1 MRVKNKNILIIGMG
15 ESGKSACTFLK
26 QQNAK
31 IFLYDDKE
39 EVRQKLKNQF
49 PFCVVVDKVDGDFLQ
64 NIDLLVLS
72 PGVSIYCEVC
82 KLAMLIDVKIISE
95 LQLGLEFARG
105 RTIAITGTNGK
116 TTTVNL
122 IEQIFNYSKKR
133 NVMVGNVGNPI
144 TSFVSRFRTNYI
156 CEVSSF
162 QLESSEIKPN
172 IACILNLSQN
182 HLDRHFSFK
191 QYAETKFKIFKNMTR
206 RDFLVLNYD
215 DVNLKKLQSKQTEIF
230 GEPLEIK
237 PKIVWF
243 SQKEKVNGA
252 YVKNDEIWF
261 NDGTSEFKVCN
272 LKDIKLL
279 GNHNVYNVLASVCVA
294 LLSKIKLKY
303 IVQAIKSFSG
313 VEHRIQYF
321 LTKNGVDYFND
332 SKSTTPDS
340 TKIAVKVMKKPI
352 ILILGGSDK
361 GLNYDDLALYLRD
374 KVKFTILT
382 GEISSNLER
391 SFKKAFIKNY
401 CVIKDFYEASKYA
414 TKIASK
420 GDCVLLSPATAS
432 FDCFKNFEQRGEVFM
447 KIINEGDFNFES

>member
-1 MRVKNKNILIIGMG
+1 MILKNKKILIVGMG
-15 ESGKSACTFLK
+15 ESGNSACKFLK
-26 QQNAK
+26 EKKAK
-31 IFLYDDKE
+31 IFLYDDIE
-39 EVRQKLKNQF
+39 NVRQKLKKQYTD
-49 PFCVVVDKVDGDFLQ
+49 CVVVEKVDGNLLE
-64 NIDLLVLS
+64 NIDLIVLS
-72 PGVSIYCEVC
+72 PGVSIYSEVC
-82 KLAMLIDVKIISE
+82 KLAMLSNVKIISE
-95 LQLGLEFARG
+95 LQLGLEFAKG
-105 RTIAITGTNGK
+105 KVIAVTGTNGK

-133 NVMVGNVGNPI
+133 NALVGNVGNPI
-144 TSFVSRFRTNYI
+144 TSFVSRFRNNYI

-162 QLESSEIKPN
+162 QLESSEISSH

-191 QYAETKFKIFKNMTR
+191 QYKETKFKIFKNMTN
-206 RDFLVLNYD
+206 RDYLVLNYD
-215 DVNLKKLQSKQTEIF
+215 DKNLRE
-230 GEPLEIK
+230 LESRKTVILENECSVK
-237 PKIVWF
+237 PKIIWF
-243 SQKEKVNGA
+243 SQKQKVVGA

-261 NDGTSEFKVCN
+261 NDDKKEFKVCN

-294 LLSKIKLKY
+294 ILSKIKLNY
-303 IVQAIKSFSG
+303 INDGIKNFSG

-340 TKIAVKVMKKPI
+340 TKIAVKAMKKPI

-361 GLNYDDLALYLRD
+361 GLNYDELAMYLKE
-374 KVKFTILT
+374 KVKFSILT
-382 GEISSNLER
+382 GEISTNLER

-401 CVIKDFYEASKYA
+401 CVIKDFYEASNYA
-414 TKIASK
+414 QKIASK

-447 KIINEGDFNFES
+447 KIISEGDLNFEN